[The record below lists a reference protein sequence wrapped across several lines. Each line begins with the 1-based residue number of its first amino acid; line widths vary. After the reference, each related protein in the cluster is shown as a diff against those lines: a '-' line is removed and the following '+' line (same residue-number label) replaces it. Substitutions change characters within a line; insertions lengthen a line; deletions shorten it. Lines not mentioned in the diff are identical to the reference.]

1 MSYQKGFE
9 RCSPIEPQK
18 KLAIESWLFNRNP
31 YIGSKKSPYNWVA
44 CHRQKKTNQGLFSL
58 LNWGWS
64 IAYVVFM
71 ILEVTWRLRQRTR
84 WSLSLSWVR
93 WFWGNK
99 MLNWFPVK
107 GPGRFSCFFLEKR
120 CHAMVE
126 KKIPCC
132 YTLLKFN
139 TATLPLKS
147 YRNPKR
153 KPDRLPVPS
162 IFQIPCSFFRGVEV
176 P

>member
-18 KLAIESWLFNRNP
+18 KLSIESWLFNRNP
-31 YIGSKKSPYNWVA
+31 YIGWKKSPYNWVA
-44 CHRQKKTNQGLFSL
+44 CHRQKKTNQGPFSL

-107 GPGRFSCFFLEKR
+107 GPGRFSCFFSKKD
-120 CHAMVE
+120 AMPWL
-126 KKIPCC
+126 KK
-132 YTLLKFN
+132 
-139 TATLPLKS
+139 KS
-147 YRNPKR
+147 LVVIHFWSLTQ
-153 KPDRLPVPS
+153 RLYHWKVTETPNGSRIV
-162 IFQIPCSFFRGVEV
+162 FQSHPFFRFRVHFSEV
-176 P
+176 